1 MASSLKAVI
10 KQGLFTALILSL
22 VLTFISPLMAGAL
35 STDVTTAKGNE
46 TGTDNI
52 LGGTPTRVTWEAVV
66 DEGEQVSSVSV
77 VFPEGSSFNDES
89 SVKITVLDGTTRL
102 SPTNTA
108 TMDNASTTVNVTFAE
123 PLQPGLRLR
132 IEMYKV
138 SLPNVDGAVSLGGTY
153 TLADGTVKD
162 LGPSPSIDVT
172 FASPA
177 EMISNWLDEQPLV
190 QAWNSVTFLRLFFQP
205 QLIVSSIPTVA
216 TGWLISLGLVLV
228 GFPLAIPLGLLASF
242 MKISRFRILHILAAI
257 YTGIVRGTP
266 LFLQIY
272 LAFFGL
278 PLLGINLDQYL
289 LAILVLAF
297 NSGAYLCEIF
307 RAGIQSIPKGQ
318 FEASR
323 SLGMSGAQ
331 TMFSVII
338 PQTVRRVIPT
348 MTSEFILL
356 YKDTSLLAAVGVME
370 LMLYSRSIV
379 SLTGNMTPYV
389 VAACFY
395 LIVTLPLIRVVG
407 NLEKRL
413 ALADTGG
420 GAPKKKRKGRMGA
433 FSQMKEEIAETTESV
448 EATEQ
453 RIAELEIET
462 AAGMAGDASPA
473 MDVSVA
479 NARAKERHESTPSD
493 TDEKGDA

>member
-1 MASSLKAVI
+1 MQTTTSVKAAI
-10 KQGLFTALILSL
+10 KQALFTALALSL
-22 VLTFISPLMAGAL
+22 VLTFICPLVAGAM
-35 STDVTTAKGNE
+35 TADVTTAKGNE

-66 DEGEQVSSVSV
+66 DDGELVKDVTV
-77 VFPEGSSFNDES
+77 KMPDGSAITDDS

-102 SPTNTA
+102 SPANTA
-108 TMDNASTTVNVTFAE
+108 TMDKQNGSVHVSFTDPITA
-123 PLQPGLRLR
+123 GLRLR
-132 IEMYKV
+132 VEMYKV
-138 SLPNVDGAVSLGGTY
+138 SLPNVGGAVTLGGTY
-153 TLADGTVKD
+153 TLADGTVKEFK
-162 LGPSPSIDVT
+162 PSPPIEVT

-177 EMISNWLDEQPLV
+177 EVISNWLDQQPFV

-205 QLIVSSIPTVA
+205 QLVVSSIPTVA
-216 TGWLISLGLVLV
+216 MGWLISLGLVLV
-228 GFPLAIPLGLLASF
+228 GFPLAIPLGLLAAF
-242 MKISRFRILHILAAI
+242 MKISKTKIFHILAAI
-257 YTGIVRGTP
+257 YTGIIRGTP

-272 LAFFGL
+272 IAFFGF
-278 PLLGINLDQYL
+278 PLLGININQYL

-331 TMFSVII
+331 TMFSVIL

-379 SLTGNMTPYV
+379 SLTGNMTPYI

-420 GAPKKKRKGRMGA
+420 GAPKKKLRSTRRGA
-433 FSQMKEEIAETTESV
+433 FAQMKEEIV
-448 EATEQ
+448 
-453 RIAELEIET
+453 
-462 AAGMAGDASPA
+462 
-473 MDVSVA
+473 
-479 NARAKERHESTPSD
+479 D
-493 TDEKGDA
+493 TDEGSVSNESEASAVTPKGDDRDGDV